1 MSSKDIN
8 QKLETLFVDHKED
21 LLSFEKVAE
30 DEKHGRLPEK
40 DFLAGR
46 MQEYAFRQKPVQQTI
61 FVPPG
66 KRPQNDFHLRGI

>member
-1 MSSKDIN
+1 M
-8 QKLETLFVDHKED
+8 
-21 LLSFEKVAE
+21 AE

-61 FVPPG
+61 FVSPG